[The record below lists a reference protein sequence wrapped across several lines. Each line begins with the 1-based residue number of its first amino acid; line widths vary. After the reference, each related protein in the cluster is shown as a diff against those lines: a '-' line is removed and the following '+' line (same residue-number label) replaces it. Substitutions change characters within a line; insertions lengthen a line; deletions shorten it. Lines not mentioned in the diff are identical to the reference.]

1 MYGYLN
7 CQESSH
13 VYAEHRNRLVIGR
26 RFWNSRCVVR
36 HMYFYST
43 RSTTVLNDW
52 RNGWRAAGVCLSDE
66 SLAALQHAV
75 SELRLRVRARTK
87 RIKALA
93 GHIGSRASADDDL
106 RGSRSTREINT
117 KPSRPRLSERSQVDA
132 NELVGIARHCRQ
144 MDVFTLSLIHGTLGY
159 AELPVADLVS
169 TVCTRSIVNDNKIWR
184 SIDSLLFRRP
194 EKTLEHV

>member
-52 RNGWRAAGVCLSDE
+52 RNGRRATAPGSACRTSLSRLY
-66 SLAALQHAV
+66 STPWV
-75 SELRLRVRARTK
+75 SYDCECARVRSGSKRSRDILGPGRARTTIYEA
-87 RIKALA
+87 RV
-93 GHIGSRASADDDL
+93 L
-106 RGSRSTREINT
+106 RGKLTQNLPAPVWANDCKSTRTNSLE
-117 KPSRPRLSERSQVDA
+117 SLD
-132 NELVGIARHCRQ
+132 IAVKW
-144 MDVFTLSLIHGTLGY
+144 MSSLWVWYMEHSGTLNCR
-159 AELPVADLVS
+159 LP
-169 TVCTRSIVNDNKIWR
+169 I
-184 SIDSLLFRRP
+184 
-194 EKTLEHV
+194 